1 MRIEQITFT
10 RFIAAIS
17 IVIYHFG
24 KNIFP
29 FDNKLISFLFKQ
41 ANIGVSYFFILSGFI
56 MIIAYQSKSKIN
68 ILDYF
73 KNRFARIYPVYFIA
87 LILLFVGRFIV
98 GDFIDYSGF
107 ILNVFVV
114 QAWVPGMALAFNPP
128 AWSLSVELLF
138 YAIFPFLFN
147 SFYSKINN
155 YKKYIFPIFLFFLV
169 SQFILH
175 YFFYSGFYK
184 GPKTFSHDLLF
195 YFPLMHLNAFLIGNI
210 TGLFFVK
217 KVKQG
222 LQNFDLH
229 ILIIITLIILALKNP
244 CGLIYNNGLFSI
256 LFVPLILLICLNN
269 GLISF
274 IFKAKIL
281 VFLGEISFGIY
292 ILQIPVFN
300 FSKVFLKFVG
310 IKDHMQFFY
319 FSLVIL
325 VLVSAISYVI
335 IETPLRNKINRLRFN
350 KRK

>member
-29 FDNKLISFLFKQ
+29 FDHKSISFLFEQ

-73 KNRFARIYPVYFIA
+73 KNRFARIYPVYFLA

-98 GDFIDYSGF
+98 GDFIDYLGL
-107 ILNVFVV
+107 ILNIFVV
-114 QAWVPGMALAFNPP
+114 QAWVPGMALSFNPP

-147 SFYSKINN
+147 SIYSKINK
-155 YKKYIFPIFLFFLV
+155 YKTYIFPIFLFFLI

-175 YFFYSGFYK
+175 FYLYSEFYK
-184 GPKTFSHDLLF
+184 GPKTFSHDLLY
-195 YFPLMHLNAFLIGNI
+195 YFPLMHLNAFLVGNI
-210 TGLFFVK
+210 AGLFFVN

-222 LQNFDLH
+222 LRNFDLPVLIVI
-229 ILIIITLIILALKNP
+229 ILIIIVLKNP
-244 CGLIYNNGLFSI
+244 VGLIYNNGLFSI

-269 GLISF
+269 GLISVF
-274 IFKAKIL
+274 FKTKIL

-300 FSKVFLKFVG
+300 FSKVFLKLVG
-310 IKDHMQFFY
+310 IKDHLLVFY
-319 FSLVIL
+319 CSLIIL
-325 VLVSAISYVI
+325 VAVSAISFVV
-335 IETPLRNKINRLRFN
+335 IETPLRNKIKEIRLN
-350 KRK
+350 KRE